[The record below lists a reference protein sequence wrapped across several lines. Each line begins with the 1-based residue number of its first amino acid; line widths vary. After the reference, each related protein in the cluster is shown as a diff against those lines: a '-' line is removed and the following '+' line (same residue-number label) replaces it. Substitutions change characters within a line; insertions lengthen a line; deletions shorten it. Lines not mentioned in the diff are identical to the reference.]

1 MRKNETLL
9 GIVAEATLLLDPLRE
24 ALHSVE
30 RSTLFLR
37 GLGWDC
43 NEPPVFLSGLSAELE
58 IVFVELEWYLGGG
71 AVLPIDLIVNLRSLV
86 NSVRRI
92 GNAPD
97 SEIPAT
103 MNANEFRHEFPS
115 QLCRVAVARYLF
127 NNHQAIGAMLGLL
140 GVVHLN
146 EVSSTNT
153 RPGYDEVSVE
163 WGSLFALL
171 GESINSVATKYGWGG
186 AEFHGEL
193 LLNRIAKLLLALGV
207 SAEIWELPP
216 GVKRFMSAGAVRPE
230 FVQDWML
237 LIPISYVDWPAPAV
251 RFGFGITAIPETAA
265 DPPGLAAFVYG
276 ASGTCFEMEISEGLV
291 ARARTESDLSG
302 LGIVVRPGKH
312 VEALPGLWDAADDTA
327 VSPIKATLSL
337 ELEQSYL
344 DGSPKVLL
352 STGLG
357 SVTVQMIRMALE
369 ARGGYQDGDD
379 LHVECFFDRISVSIT
394 PGDST
399 DSFVAALLP
408 NEGVTATID
417 LNVRASRSGL
427 SFGGSGSLEVTLP
440 LHFAVGQIEVMDIKV
455 GLKPSL
461 STLVFGMSGT
471 ISATLG
477 PVNAIL
483 KGLGLGA
490 SIDPSIPDLS
500 IAATPPVGVGLS
512 ISAGGLFGGG
522 FLDFDNDNKRYSGAL
537 ALRFGE
543 IALAAIG
550 IITTKKPDGG
560 DDFSLLISICATFTP
575 PIQLSFG
582 FTLSGVGG
590 LIGVNRRMDVEAL
603 RAGLKAGTLGSIL
616 FPDPETLIPN
626 AARIISDMGT
636 AFPVQAGRYVV
647 GPMVKLGWGSP
658 NMITADVGIFLELP
672 EPVKAVILGQLEA
685 ILPEKTNPQIVIR
698 LDVLG
703 VLEFSKRQLTFQAAL
718 YDSTVMGYPVSGD
731 SAFLLGW
738 GDDPRFALSLGGF
751 HPRFTAPE
759 PPTVFANL
767 RRLSIDI
774 SASPSLHLT
783 CSAYQALTPNSLQ
796 FGAQLDIL
804 AKKSG
809 AEITGHLGFDTLIYF
824 SPFSF
829 NVTMNAKVKISYEG
843 ETFAAIDMTLWLSG
857 PRPWVGRVNA
867 KIKLLFIT
875 VPIKFTVTWGDET
888 PVPIPA
894 VDPWLDVQRVIQRRE
909 SWSSTLPAGK
919 SMVEVLRR
927 DMASDEQIVLHPLG
941 RLEVRQKVPLGMVLS
956 RASSAPIT
964 GHNRFEIESVVVG
977 DDVINK
983 SYGLVPVEE
992 FFARG
997 QWEDLGDRALSVPS
1011 FEKMQAGVA
1020 VSTGAVQIGG
1030 EPTSIDSS
1038 YETILIDENGLSSSL
1053 DQFAQP
1059 TSMVSGVLDAR
1070 IKRDARRRA
1079 GPQSCFV
1086 CKPSAFTVM
1095 EEGYSVTD
1103 ADSVT
1108 RSDKTTAQHMSRKQ
1122 ADQLLCALQKANT
1135 VKTCFVVPDY
1145 EVAQ

>member
-1 MRKNETLL
+1 MESADNFSAFMWKLGWNCPSVAIPQCVSNLSVKVNDFVQKVDAFLDSSSASPDELIVILRSLLTAVGEISSVSDTSIPSTIVADEFRKEFPRQLIREAVLAYLLNNRPFVSVLLSLLGVVSIEEISGNTRPVHDEVTVDWERLFALLIGSFRHIATTYRWGESDFHGEQLLNQIANLTVAMGCSPQICELPGGTKRILARGAIHPELVQDWVLMIPICRVAWPKPETLL
-9 GIVAEATLLLDPLRE
+9 GVGI
-24 ALHSVE
+24 SV
-30 RSTLFLR
+30 
-37 GLGWDC
+37 
-43 NEPPVFLSGLSAELE
+43 
-58 IVFVELEWYLGGG
+58 
-71 AVLPIDLIVNLRSLV
+71 
-86 NSVRRI
+86 
-92 GNAPD
+92 
-97 SEIPAT
+97 
-103 MNANEFRHEFPS
+103 
-115 QLCRVAVARYLF
+115 
-127 NNHQAIGAMLGLL
+127 
-140 GVVHLN
+140 
-146 EVSSTNT
+146 
-153 RPGYDEVSVE
+153 
-163 WGSLFALL
+163 
-171 GESINSVATKYGWGG
+171 
-186 AEFHGEL
+186 
-193 LLNRIAKLLLALGV
+193 
-207 SAEIWELPP
+207 
-216 GVKRFMSAGAVRPE
+216 
-230 FVQDWML
+230 
-237 LIPISYVDWPAPAV
+237 
-251 RFGFGITAIPETAA
+251 IPESDA
-265 DPPGLAAFVYG
+265 DLPGLAAIVYG
-276 ASGTCFEMEISEGLV
+276 ASGTCFEMELSEGLV
-291 ARARTESDLSG
+291 ARARTEGDLSG
-302 LGIVVRPGKH
+302 LGIFVRPGKH
-312 VEALPGLWDAADDTA
+312 VEALPGLWDAADETTGSA
-327 VSPIKATLSL
+327 VKATLNL

-357 SVTVQMIRMALE
+357 SVTVQTIRIVFE
-369 ARGGYQDGDD
+369 AKGGYQDGDD
-379 LHVECFFDRISVSIT
+379 LCVECFFDRISVAIT

-417 LNVRASRSGL
+417 LNVQASRSGL
-427 SFGGSGSLEVTLP
+427 SFGGSGSLEVALP
-440 LHFAVGQIEVMDIKV
+440 LHFAVGPIEVMDIKV

-461 STLVFGMSGT
+461 STLVFNMGGT

-477 PVNAIL
+477 PVNVVL

-550 IITTKKPDGG
+550 IITTKMPDGG
-560 DDFSLLISICATFTP
+560 KFSLLISICATFTP

-590 LIGVNRRMDVEAL
+590 LIGINRRMDVEAL
-603 RAGLKAGTLGSIL
+603 RTGLKAGTLGSIL
-616 FPDPETLIPN
+616 FPDPESLIPN

-636 AFPVQAGRYVV
+636 AFPVQEGRYVV

-658 NMITADVGIFLELP
+658 NIITADVGIFLELP
-672 EPVKAVILGQLEA
+672 EPVKAVILGQLVT

-774 SASPSLHLT
+774 CANSSLHLT
-783 CSAYQALTPNSLQ
+783 CAAYQALTPNSLQ
-796 FGAQLDIL
+796 FGAQLDL
-804 AKKSG
+804 HAEKAGAKL
-809 AEITGHLGFDTLIYF
+809 TGHLGFDTLIYF

-829 NVTMNAKVKISYEG
+829 DVTMNAKVKISYGG
-843 ETFAAIDMTLWLSG
+843 ETFAAIEMTLWLSG
-857 PRPWVGRVNA
+857 PRPWVGRVKA

-875 VPIKFTVTWGDET
+875 VPIKFAVTWGDET
-888 PVPIPA
+888 PIPIAA
-894 VDPWLDVQRVIQRRE
+894 VDPWLDVQRVLQLRE
-909 SWSSTLPAGK
+909 SWSSSLPAGK
-919 SMVEVLRR
+919 TMVEVLRG
-927 DMASDEQIVLHPLG
+927 DMVQDEQLVLHPLG

-964 GHNRFEIESVVVG
+964 GHNRFEIESVMVG
-977 DDVINK
+977 DYEINK
-983 SYGLVPVEE
+983 STGLVPVEE

-1020 VSTGAVQIGG
+1020 VSTGAVQICGDPAPPINS
-1030 EPTSIDSS
+1030 E
-1038 YETILIDENGLSSSL
+1038 YETIFIDENRLSS
-1053 DQFAQP
+1053 
-1059 TSMVSGVLDAR
+1059 TSGPHAVPKSMMAGVLDAR

-1079 GPQSCFV
+1079 GPQSRFV
-1086 CKPSAFTVM
+1086 CKPSAFTVL
-1095 EEGYSVTD
+1095 EEGYSVAD

-1108 RSDKTTAQHMSRKQ
+1108 RSDKTNAQHISRMK
-1122 ADQLLCALQKANT
+1122 ADQSLCALPKASPA
-1135 VKTCFVVPDY
+1135 KACFVVPDY
-1145 EVAQ
+1145 EVVL